1 MPHNAPGHSP
11 TRPNLRDPRS
21 AHRRAILGA
30 WLTLWLVVLPGAV
43 WGKTAAKGPA
53 VENRCGWFVNPSPG
67 NAWLLDRDGEWTVA
81 IQGGHQADGDWPPPR
96 GEKEWVPAGGEGD
109 PRGYGY
115 GCACMK
121 VKTDRAQ
128 MLITRIVSSQ
138 GKPLSQCRRDGKLS
152 EPSD

>member
-1 MPHNAPGHSP
+1 MGF
-11 TRPNLRDPRS
+11 NLIDV
-21 AHRRAILGA
+21 L
-30 WLTLWLVVLPGAV
+30 LMVLVAGLPVLEAV
-43 WGKTAAKGPA
+43 AKGKSA
-53 VENRCGWFVNPSPG
+53 SAKAAIENRCGWFVNPSPA
-67 NAWLLDRDGEWTVA
+67 NAWLIDRDGEWTVA

-96 GEKEWVPAGGEGD
+96 AEKEWVPAGGEGD

-138 GKPLSQCRRDGKLS
+138 GKPLSQCRRDRKLS
-152 EPSD
+152 EPRD